1 MKYLIVVVGPTAVGK
16 TALAIR
22 LAKHFE
28 TEVVSA
34 DSRQFYRE
42 MEIGTAKPTTEE
54 MYGVPH
60 HFVNSR
66 SIHEPY
72 DVGQFEQEAMAC
84 LKILYQEHN
93 VVIMAGGSGLF
104 VDAVCRGFDELPKP
118 GPEVRAAVTE
128 LYETGGIEALQNEL
142 KQADQEYYA
151 QVDLQNP
158 QRLMRALEVCRFTG
172 HKFSELRKGSKVER
186 PFQVIKIGLNTE
198 RERLYSRIDQRMDLM
213 ITAGLFEE
221 AERLAPYRA
230 LNALQTVGYREI
242 YGFLEG
248 HYDRE
253 EAIRL
258 LKRNSRRYAKRQLTW
273 FKRDEQTRWFEP
285 NQISAIIKYIDNRV
299 QITTNN
305 LPTDE
310 SPV

>member
-16 TALAIR
+16 TTLAIR
-22 LAKHFE
+22 LAKHFG
-28 TEVVSA
+28 TEVLSA

-42 MEIGTAKPTTEE
+42 MEIGTAKPTAEE
-54 MYGVPH
+54 MDGVPH

-84 LKILYQEHN
+84 LETLYQKHD

-104 VDAVCRGFDELPKP
+104 VDAVSRGFDELPKP

-128 LYETGGIEALQNEL
+128 LYESRGIEALQNEL
-142 KQADQEYYA
+142 KLVDSEYYA

-172 HKFSELRKGSKVER
+172 RKFSELRKGSKVER
-186 PFQVIKIGLNTE
+186 PFQVIKVGLNTE
-198 RERLYSRIDQRMDLM
+198 RETLYSRIDHRMDLM
-213 ITAGLFEE
+213 IAAGLFEE
-221 AERLAPYRA
+221 AKRLAPHST

-242 YGFLEG
+242 YGFFEG
-248 HYDRE
+248 DYDRE

-285 NQISAIIKYIDNRV
+285 DNLNEVIKYVEDRMPLV
-299 QITTNN
+299 
-305 LPTDE
+305 E
-310 SPV
+310 

>member
-22 LAKHFE
+22 LAKHFG
-28 TEVVSA
+28 TEVLSA
-34 DSRQFYRE
+34 DSRQFYKE

-54 MYGVPH
+54 MDGVPH

-72 DVGQFEQEAMAC
+72 DVGQFEQDTMAC
-84 LKILYQEHN
+84 LDTLYRKHR

-128 LYETGGIEALQNEL
+128 VYETGGIEALQHEL
-142 KQADQEYYA
+142 KLVDPEYYA

-172 HKFSELRKGSKVER
+172 SKFSELRKGSKVER

-198 RERLYSRIDQRMDLM
+198 RETLYSRIDQRMDLM
-213 ITAGLFEE
+213 IAAGLFEE
-221 AERLAPYRA
+221 AERLAPHRA

-248 HYDRE
+248 QYDRE
-253 EAIRL
+253 ESMRL

-285 NQISAIIKYIDNRV
+285 GNETDTIQYLENR
-299 QITTNN
+299 IEELERSEPEN
-305 LPTDE
+305 
-310 SPV
+310 

>member
-1 MKYLIVVVGPTAVGK
+1 MKYLVVVVGPTAVGK

-22 LAKHFE
+22 LAKHFD
-28 TEVVSA
+28 TEVLSA

-54 MYGVPH
+54 MDGVRH

-66 SIHEPY
+66 SIHDPY

-84 LKILYQEHN
+84 LETLYQKRD

-128 LYETGGIEALQNEL
+128 LYETGGIEALQYEL
-142 KQADQEYYA
+142 KQLDPEYYA
-151 QVDLQNP
+151 RVDLQNP
-158 QRLMRALEVCRFTG
+158 QRLMRALEVCRFTRL
-172 HKFSELRKGSKVER
+172 KFSDLRKGQVKER
-186 PFQVIKIGLNTE
+186 PFRVIKVGLNTE
-198 RERLYSRIDQRMDLM
+198 REILYHRIDHRMDLM
-213 ITAGLFEE
+213 IEAGLFEE
-221 AERLAPYRA
+221 ARRLAPYKN
-230 LNALQTVGYREI
+230 LNALQTVGYREVF
-242 YGFLEG
+242 GFLDGE
-248 HYDRE
+248 YDRA
-253 EAIRL
+253 EAVRL

-285 NQISAIIKYIDNRV
+285 GNLPEIIKYV
-299 QITTNN
+299 EG
-305 LPTDE
+305 LMPLVE
-310 SPV
+310 